1 MEAENVGSGGSLP
14 KFEAWCCVTLSW
26 LPNLPEP
33 GILKWLLGKINEVIN
48 NIVRRLGTAP
58 GVVSVLHVFT
68 ITVLINRTHPQA
80 DRAGHHPC
88 LAT

>member
-14 KFEAWCCVTLSW
+14 KFEAWFYVTLSW
-26 LPNLPEP
+26 LLNLPES

-48 NIVRRLGTAP
+48 NIVRWLGTAP
-58 GVVSVLHVFT
+58 GMVSVLHVFT